1 MAKLCGLPLQFLL
14 HQTTEVPLLIPEQL
28 WHTLPKRLTI
38 LLSLRWVLLGNF
50 FSSNWSIIDNA
61 LILNVWLAIVIL
73 FSFLGNLSIINSKII
88 VDADCSCYSTICTQC
103 SFQGKSVLLNNHLQ
117 VKLNCSY
124 IFCWF
129 LTFFYSC
136 LDSKNRRFWH
146 SLSISFWLFC
156 F

>member
-1 MAKLCGLPLQFLL
+1 MAKLCQLPLQFLL
-14 HQTTEVPLLIPEQL
+14 HQTTEVPLLILEQL
-28 WHTLPKRLTI
+28 WHTLQKRLTI
-38 LLSLRWVLLGNF
+38 PLSMRWVLLGNF
-50 FSSNWSIIDNA
+50 FSSNWSIIDNS
-61 LILNVWLAIVIL
+61 LILHVWLAIVTL
-73 FSFLGNLSIINSKII
+73 FFLFRKF
-88 VDADCSCYSTICTQC
+88 VDADYSSCSTICTQC

-156 F
+156 V